1 MVMRIKAL
9 REAQGLSQ
17 KQLAVSMGYVQS
29 AVANWESEVVLPRSR
44 DLPALARVLDC
55 EINDLFVS
63 ECEEVS

>member
-17 KQLAVSMGYVQS
+17 KQLAASMGVVQS
-29 AVANWESEVVLPRSR
+29 AVANWESESFLPKSR
-44 DLPALARVLDC
+44 DLPDLARVLGCD
-55 EINDLFVS
+55 INDLFVH

>member
-1 MVMRIKAL
+1 M
-9 REAQGLSQ
+9 SQ

-44 DLPALARVLDC
+44 DLPLLARVLGC
-55 EINDLFVS
+55 EINDLFVN

>member
-1 MVMRIKAL
+1 MVMQIKAL

-17 KQLAVSMGYVQS
+17 KQLATSMGVVQS

-44 DLPALARVLDC
+44 DLPLLARVLGC